1 MLLFFSCK
9 KDSAFKTFQPKTTES
24 IQILKDSNFVGLDL
38 AATAAKQVN
47 QSQLVSRIIA
57 KKAVNGLNL
66 PAGKQILDTLALP
79 NNIDPSYYIFNYLG
93 GGYVI
98 IAADKRV
105 EPILGYEN
113 DSYFPHSGTLSGGL
127 VNWLVVNHK
136 NMLLLRKNSGLKTPP
151 IVAEHW
157 KELISSKTSGNIGLN
172 NIDNQPP
179 PPCQPT
185 NIDNIVG
192 PYLTTT
198 WGQGIPYNLLC
209 PAGTYD
215 NGHTPTG
222 CVATA
227 MAQVMYYWKAPA
239 YYNWNTMPITYN
251 YNDINYP
258 GNRDVAQLMVDVGQS
273 VDMAYSAT
281 TSSTDGSKGAAA
293 LRNVFHYTSSAN
305 GNFDYK
311 KVMNNLDARQP
322 VLLAASTDYHSFF

>member
-1 MLLFFSCK
+1 M
-9 KDSAFKTFQPKTTES
+9 
-24 IQILKDSNFVGLDL
+24 
-38 AATAAKQVN
+38 
-47 QSQLVSRIIA
+47 
-57 KKAVNGLNL
+57 
-66 PAGKQILDTLALP
+66 
-79 NNIDPSYYIFNYLG
+79 
-93 GGYVI
+93 
-98 IAADKRV
+98 
-105 EPILGYEN
+105 GYEN

-322 VLLAASTDYHSFF
+322 VLLAASTDYHSFLGFNTGYSNGHEWVCDGYEELISRTCPTYNPYTGEIVTPAQGSNYLYLHMNWGWDNQNNCNGWFGFQTWQVFDGATIQNFQYNQTMTYDIHP